1 MKYKKIIKKPK
12 VYFSYNFSGGPWGGG
27 NQFLQFLYESFK
39 EKKILTKN
47 VNESDIVIF
56 NSHHNLKEVLKLKHK
71 FKNKHFIHRIDGPL
85 SSYRK
90 IDGKIIDKL
99 IFKFNGFLADY
110 TIFLSNWS
118 KKESNKNGFKTKTPF
133 KIIYNQANPKYFFPP
148 KKKGKNS
155 KRIKLIYY
163 SWSNNPSKGFEY
175 LTFLDKKLDFSKYEF
190 SFIGNTNKKF
200 NNIKVYKPISN
211 SKLCKLIHS
220 HDLFIFCSKIESCSN
235 TLLEAM
241 RCQIPLIVKNSSS
254 NPEIF
259 NGNGQ
264 LFNSKEDLLKKINNF
279 NFKKKNKIKVQRNS
293 VKYYEDICSNLIL
306 KKNKKKQI
314 NSFLF
319 LILNIYLIIV
329 SIKLRFFNFFYK

>member
-148 KKKGKNS
+148 KKKK
-155 KRIKLIYY
+155 
-163 SWSNNPSKGFEY
+163 
-175 LTFLDKKLDFSKYEF
+175 KKL
-190 SFIGNTNKKF
+190 
-200 NNIKVYKPISN
+200 
-211 SKLCKLIHS
+211 
-220 HDLFIFCSKIESCSN
+220 
-235 TLLEAM
+235 
-241 RCQIPLIVKNSSS
+241 QKN
-254 NPEIF
+254 
-259 NGNGQ
+259 
-264 LFNSKEDLLKKINNF
+264 
-279 NFKKKNKIKVQRNS
+279 
-293 VKYYEDICSNLIL
+293 
-306 KKNKKKQI
+306 
-314 NSFLF
+314 
-319 LILNIYLIIV
+319 
-329 SIKLRFFNFFYK
+329 